1 MKSFSEMQHIPEE
14 GYDHWRD
21 KQLEKY
27 GSGYRSAGSR
37 RSVARSGGTQPK
49 PMPKKKEGG
58 DSALDYVKKS
68 IEAKY
73 GKGAIMDTSK
83 KKNEEVVTEKKKGL
97 WDNIHAKRKRGEKP
111 AKPGDKDYP
120 KTLNVEAKVDE
131 KTPEHKRA
139 TARDKRYGNPHGSL
153 ELGGGIRKDRRAD
166 HEARRGKKT
175 KVKLKKIFG
184 IRLTSLKR

>member
-1 MKSFSEMQHIPEE
+1 M
-14 GYDHWRD
+14 RD
-21 KQLEKY
+21 RRLEQ
-27 GSGYRSAGSR
+27 GTWRSAS
-37 RSVARSGGTQPK
+37 SDKPRSGGTQPK
-49 PMPKKKEGG
+49 PMKGKTVLQKQADKKYGAG
-58 DSALDYVKKS
+58 TSALDRVKAD
-68 IEAKY
+68 ITAKY

-83 KKNEEVVTEKKKGL
+83 KKNEETDLEEGKKGL

-153 ELGGGIRKDRRAD
+153 ELGGGIRK
-166 HEARRGKKT
+166 G
-175 KVKLKKIFG
+175 
-184 IRLTSLKR
+184 